1 MTQNRKELIL
11 GAAIGY
17 SFKDVELFVRSLKQT
32 GYQGDACLFV
42 SNMNKADRDTLNHLG
57 VQTVP
62 CRLEFP
68 YIIDIAASDIK
79 HFDSDFSNLKVLTFR
94 MIIFYLYLMQCKK
107 RYSHVLITDV
117 FDVVFQKDPFDFKRD
132 NASIYFFC
140 EDKRQT
146 LRSCRINSAWILK
159 LFGEEV
165 LSEIGDNPIV
175 CAGITIGTH
184 SAIIDYLRNMVKYF
198 ERLKSISLP
207 CEDQAIHNYLIHKGK
222 IRDLML
228 FNNEDGPVLHLHHLS
243 KEDISF
249 NDEGDVVNEKG
260 KVVNIVHQYTG
271 HYEKRHPFLT
281 KIFRRKY
288 CASML

>member
-32 GYQGDACLFV
+32 GYQGDVCLFV
-42 SNMNKADRDTLNHLG
+42 SNMNKADRDILNHLG

-68 YIIDIAASDIK
+68 YIIDITASDIK
-79 HFDSDFSNLKVLTFR
+79 HFDSDFSNLKALTFR

-132 NASIYFFC
+132 NASIYSFC

-146 LRSCRINSAWILK
+146 LRSCRLNSFWILK
-159 LFGEEV
+159 LFGEKV
-165 LSEIGDNPIV
+165 LDEIGDNPIV
-175 CAGITIGTH
+175 CSGVTIGTH
-184 SAIIDYLRNMVKYF
+184 SAMISYLTNMTKYL
-198 ERLKSISLP
+198 ERFKSISLP
-207 CEDQAIHNYLIHKGK
+207 QDQAIHNYLIYKDK
-222 IRDLML
+222 INNLAL
-228 FNNEDGPVLHLHHLS
+228 LSNEDGPVLHLHHLS
-243 KEDISF
+243 KEDINF
-249 NDEGDVVNEKG
+249 NDKGDVINRKG
-260 KVVNIVHQYTG
+260 EVVNIVHQYIG
-271 HYEKRHPFLT
+271 HYEKRHPFLA

-288 CASML
+288 CKPML